1 MKRRLIGLMRKEF
14 IQFSRDKALVILIL
28 YTFIEIA
35 ICGWALTL
43 EVRNMPTAVYDSDRS
58 AESRALIDA
67 FARLDSFTLV
77 ERVNDPSAIDAL
89 MDEGRVQ
96 LAIVIPPDF
105 SRSLNAGT
113 PTEVQLLVDG
123 SNSSIAGQA
132 LAEARGL
139 LQDYNSQV
147 TADAPRLL
155 GQTPFG
161 TLARVERSGQSG
173 HSFLPQVRN
182 RLRIWYMP
190 QLKYVHFIM
199 LTMLAISVLILG
211 VLVPAAGI
219 VREKE
224 AGTFEQLMITPITGA
239 ELIAAKIVPMI
250 LLKLVGLTI
259 GVAMSMWLFD
269 VPLRGSLLLFYAISV
284 LMFLSSSGIGVL
296 MGTIAQNMQQTLLLA
311 FFILFPLAFLSGTMV
326 PINNMPLF
334 LQWLTYLSP
343 LRYYVEATLGI
354 FLKGVGLEILWPQ
367 AVALTLYGLALLGI
381 SALRFRRS
389 LA

>member
-1 MKRRLIGLMRKEF
+1 MKRRLTGLMRKEF
-14 IQFSRDKALVILIL
+14 IQFFRDKALVILIL

-43 EVRNMPTAVYDSDRS
+43 EVRNMPTAVYDGDRS
-58 AESRALIDA
+58 AESRSLTDA

-77 ERVNDPSAIDAL
+77 ERVDSPAAIDRL
-89 MDEGRVQ
+89 MDDGQVQ
-96 LAIVIPPDF
+96 FALVIPAGF
-105 SRSLNAGT
+105 SRNLNAGT
-113 PTEVQLLVDG
+113 PTEVQLLLDG

-132 LAEARGL
+132 LADASGL
-139 LQDYNSQV
+139 LKDYNSRV
-147 TADAPRLL
+147 
-155 GQTPFG
+155 
-161 TLARVERSGQSG
+161 TLARVERSGQTG
-173 HSFLPQVRN
+173 HSFLPRVKN
-182 RLRIWYMP
+182 LVRIWYMP

-199 LTMLAISVLILG
+199 LTMLAISVLLLG

-224 AGTFEQLMITPITGA
+224 AGTFEQLMITPITGI
-239 ELIAAKIVPMI
+239 ELITAKIVPVI

-259 GVAMSMWLFD
+259 GVAMSMWLFG
-269 VPLRGSLLLFYAISV
+269 VPLRGSLLLFYGISV

-296 MGTIAQNMQQTLLLA
+296 MGTVAQNMQQTLLLA

-326 PINNMPLF
+326 PISNMPRF

-367 AVALTLYGLALLGI
+367 AVALTVYGLVLLGI
-381 SALRFRRS
+381 STLRFRQS

>member
-1 MKRRLIGLMRKEF
+1 MKRRLTGLMRKEF
-14 IQFSRDKALVILIL
+14 IQFFRDKALVILIL

-43 EVRNMPTAVYDSDRS
+43 EVRNMPTAVYDGDRS
-58 AESRALIDA
+58 AESRSLTDA

-77 ERVNDPSAIDAL
+77 ERVNSPAAIDRL
-89 MDEGRVQ
+89 MDDGQVQ
-96 LAIVIPPDF
+96 FALVIPAGF
-105 SRSLNAGT
+105 SRDLNAGT
-113 PTEVQLLVDG
+113 PTEVQLLLDG

-132 LAEARGL
+132 LADASGL
-139 LQDYNSQV
+139 LKDYNSQV
-147 TADAPRLL
+147 
-155 GQTPFG
+155 

-173 HSFLPQVRN
+173 HSFLPRVKN
-182 RLRIWYMP
+182 LVRIWYMP

-199 LTMLAISVLILG
+199 LTMLAISVLLLG

-224 AGTFEQLMITPITGA
+224 AGTFEQLMITPITGI
-239 ELIAAKIVPMI
+239 ELITAKIVPVI

-259 GVAMSMWLFD
+259 GVVMSMWLFG
-269 VPLRGSLLLFYAISV
+269 VPLRGSLLLFYGISV

-296 MGTIAQNMQQTLLLA
+296 MGTVAQNMQQTLLLA

-326 PINNMPLF
+326 PISNMPRF

-367 AVALTLYGLALLGI
+367 AVALAVYGLVLLGI
-381 SALRFRRS
+381 STLRFRQS